1 MASDS
6 NTELRSIDISL
17 PADFLNLQ
25 STLTMSR
32 RQRPPPMDISTEQE
46 QKNRIPLKESQ
57 REPQPM
63 AREPKVERR
72 QSRSALRSLF
82 TKNKVERPTISM
94 PILEE
99 NIPASAIPE
108 RSRRVVAESGLKRS
122 LSLRRNRTEA
132 EKSPATPVT
141 PVRPGS
147 RMKMPTK
154 APAKPSP
161 KSPKSPKS
169 TSRAPR
175 RTSTAWDPPPLF
187 QAYPQAIKHAQLSAS
202 TLSADTILR
211 LNNHTKNNGL
221 RDEIAQ
227 ARMGHAAETTAAAR
241 NAAKSKSKH
250 HRQLSGSLSKADWTQ
265 KIFVLVTSGY
275 LLQYAGDGS
284 FDRLP
289 EKMMQLGK
297 DSVAFA
303 SDVIP
308 GKHWVLQ
315 ISQAMDSD
323 GTPAA
328 DSRSFLSR
336 LGFRGADYRRTATSL
351 LLVFNSP
358 EDMDSWLAVVR
369 REIEALG
376 GKKHVSETGKPKP
389 DDKVMKLEAQ
399 PSHRYQIT
407 RDPDQA
413 SIPPSPQLPHFGPP
427 PWRTERDDELH
438 QKLEEAVNSWTSPQ
452 LPLFSPSA
460 GERSGTN
467 SVISHAERQLDGLR
481 DSSNRFSYMS
491 SGERTLITT
500 TEGTPATSPVRATTP
515 GFDNVSLK
523 FEAPPPTEEA
533 RPRPNASAINER
545 RRSMQTIHT
554 PSIEVPPQPKHFR
567 HSTCV
572 GPPRNGRNY
581 PAGTPNFSVPNSSSK
596 RWSAQKVPTALVS
609 APAPVRARE
618 SVLKGLRKTATPD
631 LKDSRPLSPVKDLS
645 PTSAESNHAFQED
658 KPVEPE
664 APLVETT
671 PSQPEAESSPENE
684 MSSLSQA
691 KQLSEVTE
699 TSLPVT
705 SPEAAPAPA
714 PADSP
719 RANRR
724 SSLIP
729 LQLPRKLQVL
739 RESKSNIDMREIS
752 QREQLLN
759 DLPPLPCSPDP
770 LRRKVNS
777 SRGNTL
783 SPVPAIANTKSKM
796 MRRPISLQ
804 VSSTPFSRSPK
815 SPTTTKPSTPP
826 GSLSLFPPRQQAPN
840 TSRSVSPAFNE
851 DVGILTPVT
860 ILSPSTSVQKTT
872 PNSSS
877 NNNSSRTTVNSL
889 TPPSQSQ
896 KPKPVSTLSQDS
908 DLSIFAPHPPK
919 PKLFPSASHNSADV
933 IHTPVTILSP
943 TTSHSHPPSAHANH
957 KSSKSRESSKS
968 LNNRR
973 SMPHMLVNGPPPAP
987 PPDCALPPLPPGTCG
1002 KGTPVVFKTLRA

>member
-1 MASDS
+1 MG
-6 NTELRSIDISL
+6 LRSIDMSL
-17 PADFLNLQ
+17 PDDFLNLQ

-32 RQRPPPMDISTEQE
+32 RQRPPPMDMSTEQE
-46 QKNRIPLKESQ
+46 EKSRIPLKESQ
-57 REPQPM
+57 KEPQPM
-63 AREPKVERR
+63 ARESKIERR
-72 QSRSALRSLF
+72 QSRNALRSLF
-82 TKNKVERPTISM
+82 TKTKVERPTISM

-99 NIPASAIPE
+99 NSPAPASAIPE
-108 RSRRVVAESGLKRS
+108 RSRRAVAESGLKRS
-122 LSLRRNRTEA
+122 LSLRRNKTES

-141 PVRPGS
+141 PMRPGS
-147 RMKMPTK
+147 RMRMSTK
-154 APAKPSP
+154 PSAKPSP
-161 KSPKSPKS
+161 KSPKSTKS
-169 TSRAPR
+169 ASRAPR

-211 LNNHTKNNGL
+211 LNNHTKNNSL
-221 RDEIAQ
+221 RDEIAH
-227 ARMGHAAETTAAAR
+227 ARMGHAADSAATAR
-241 NAAKSKSKH
+241 ITAKSKSKH

-399 PSHRYQIT
+399 PRHRYQIT

-413 SIPPSPQLPHFGPP
+413 SIPPSPQLPNFGPP
-427 PWRTERDDELH
+427 PWRTEKDDELH
-438 QKLEEAVNSWTSPQ
+438 QKLEDAVNSWTSPQ

-500 TEGTPATSPVRATTP
+500 TEGTPATSPVCATTP
-515 GFDNVSLK
+515 GFDDISLK
-523 FEAPPPTEEA
+523 SEHQPPTEEA

-545 RRSMQTIHT
+545 RRSMQTIHV
-554 PSIEVPPQPKHFR
+554 PSIDVPPQPKNFR
-567 HSTCV
+567 HSTYV

-581 PAGTPNFSVPNSSSK
+581 PAGAPNFSVPNSSSK
-596 RWSAQKVPTALVS
+596 RWSAQKLPAAPVP
-609 APAPVRARE
+609 APAAIRARE
-618 SVLKGLRKTATPD
+618 SALKGMRKTATSD

-645 PTSAESNHAFQED
+645 PTSAESKHALQES

-664 APLVETT
+664 LPLVETT
-671 PSQPEAESSPENE
+671 PPQPEADSRQENGMLSHSPLQLSSGTVETSSPIPG
-684 MSSLSQA
+684 
-691 KQLSEVTE
+691 T
-699 TSLPVT
+699 
-705 SPEAAPAPA
+705 EAAAPSLTE
-714 PADSP
+714 SP
-719 RANRR
+719 RPSHR

-729 LQLPRKLQVL
+729 LQLPRKVQVL
-739 RESKSNIDMREIS
+739 RESKSYVDMREIS
-752 QREQLLN
+752 QREQSLTG
-759 DLPPLPCSPDP
+759 LPPLPGSPDP
-770 LRRKVNS
+770 LRRGNKS
-777 SRGNTL
+777 SRGSTL

-804 VSSTPFSRSPK
+804 VSNAPFSRTLR

-826 GSLSLFPPRQQAPN
+826 SSLSLFPPRQQAPN
-840 TSRSVSPAFNE
+840 SSRSVSPAFNE
-851 DVGILTPVT
+851 DGGIRTPVT
-860 ILSPSTSVQKTT
+860 ILSPSTIVQKSI
-872 PNSSS
+872 PSSS
-877 NNNSSRTTVNSL
+877 PHDNSSRTTINNL
-889 TPPSQSQ
+889 TSSQSQ
-896 KPKPVSTLSQDS
+896 KPKLLSTSNQDS
-908 DLSIFAPHPPK
+908 GLSALTPHPPK
-919 PKLFPSASHNSADV
+919 PKLFPSSSQNKVDV
-933 IHTPVTILSP
+933 IHTPVAITSP
-943 TTSHSHPPSAHANH
+943 TTSHSHPPSTHANH
-957 KSSKSRESSKS
+957 KSSKSRESPKS
-968 LNNRR
+968 LNSRR

-1002 KGTPVVFKTLRA
+1002 KGTPVVFKPLRA